1 MKIYKPSYA
10 HKGGIVWSKPSKI
23 SKPWDKSSLRKEKKS
38 ATQGEKNPSAWNKQ
52 KWGWK
57 KKCSGGLTENA
68 YAERCLDG
76 LAENAYAKRRKIEM
90 QRFTLAAFRSLLSA
104 INSRKIVL
112 ILGCYRIGFK
122 VKTDIVY
129 PKSELE

>member
-10 HKGGIVWSKPSKI
+10 HKGGINRNGDGKRNARVGL
-23 SKPWDKSSLRKEKKS
+23 LRM
-38 ATQGEKNPSAWNKQ
+38 
-52 KWGWK
+52 
-57 KKCSGGLTENA
+57 LMH
-68 YAERCLDG
+68 ERCLDG

>member
-1 MKIYKPSYA
+1 LGQKFA
-10 HKGGIVWSKPSKI
+10 AQG
-23 SKPWDKSSLRKEKKS
+23 KK
-38 ATQGEKNPSAWNKQ
+38 ARCAGEKNPSAWNKQ

-68 YAERCLDG
+68 YAKRCLDG

-90 QRFTLAAFRSLLSA
+90 QCFTLSAFRSLLSA

>member
-1 MKIYKPSYA
+1 MEIYKPSYA

-23 SKPWDKSSLRKEKKS
+23 SKP
-38 ATQGEKNPSAWNKQ
+38 WNKQ